1 MPFHPSALPVFP
13 QVQADLPAGWPI
25 GTKAT
30 LYSQIEKQ
38 NEGDEEPMDTQAER
52 SPPERVEAKR
62 TVLSFFIKAL
72 ALCLGLLI
80 VFTFVFGI
88 RQVSG
93 NAMYPRISNGDLI
106 LYYRLEQSYTTDD
119 VVSFQEGKY
128 HLLGRIVAQG
138 GDVIDVD
145 DQGYLTVN
153 GHTLDEDKIFYP
165 TQAITG
171 GITYPYTV
179 EEGSY
184 FVLCDYRTA
193 VSDSRYYGAIA
204 KSDLDGKV
212 ISLLRRRDL

>member
-1 MPFHPSALPVFP
+1 
-13 QVQADLPAGWPI
+13 
-25 GTKAT
+25 
-30 LYSQIEKQ
+30 
-38 NEGDEEPMDTQAER
+38 MDTQAER

-62 TVLSFFIKAL
+62 AVLNFLIKAL

-119 VVSFQEGKY
+119 VVSYQEGKY

-145 DQGYLTVN
+145 DDGNLTVN
-153 GHTLDEDKIFYP
+153 GHTLEEDKIFYP
-165 TQAITG
+165 TTVNLEWIK
-171 GITYPYTV
+171 YPYTV
-179 EEGSY
+179 EQGSY

-193 VSDSRYYGAIA
+193 TSDSREYGAIA

-212 ISLLRRRDL
+212 ISLIRRRDL